1 MNRTAVKAAAFAVLL
16 LIGREVCAEQL
27 SVLKQVRSSVRG
39 VDCRVTFVFEGDVR
53 FSSEQTGRSLR
64 LVFPQTRPATAG
76 AIVRKDLSSGPVH
89 SIAFTRTADGS
100 LVATLTLA
108 KGSSYRCVSPAG
120 GQELYVDVHGEAGAR
135 SAIAGSS
142 VPGQDRSA
150 TTAGMKRSTPSP
162 VSARTQSSSAPAVKS
177 LTPGAREPGG
187 PAGGAG
193 RGAERTAA
201 GSSKSTLAKGMNPND
216 YSPVK
221 VSLIDIPAMA
231 MSQVET
237 ASQETAPELA
247 SPSEAAQAS
256 SLSTGM
262 ALLVSLLVSLV
273 STATALSAWYLMR
286 RNALK
291 RISRREVRED
301 AAPHAAVRPADE
313 SETEYRGRSEE
324 EARML
329 KDLIRTSTQEEIPE
343 EEYEQETSLQLA
355 RTFKRG
361 SEEIALAQRLH
372 DHGAPALT
380 PERLNTVLSHATTST
395 RRVQAARKMGVGRG
409 EFDLALKLKSMA
421 DEKKEAHR

>member
-1 MNRTAVKAAAFAVLL
+1 MNRAAVRALAFAVLL
-16 LIGREVCAEQL
+16 LIGREVCAEEP
-27 SVLKQVRSSVRG
+27 SVLKHVRSSVRG
-39 VDCRVTFVFEGDVR
+39 GDCRVTFAFEGDVR

-89 SIAFTRTADGS
+89 SIAFTRPGDGS
-100 LVATLTLA
+100 LLATLTLA

-120 GQELYVDVHGEAGAR
+120 GQELYVDVHGEAGGR
-135 SAIAGSS
+135 SAIAGSTE
-142 VPGQDRSA
+142 PKEKQ
-150 TTAGMKRSTPSP
+150 TAG
-162 VSARTQSSSAPAVKS
+162 V
-177 LTPGAREPGG
+177 
-187 PAGGAG
+187 AG
-193 RGAERTAA
+193 RGPERTGA
-201 GSSKSTLAKGMNPND
+201 GSSKSTHAVGMNPNE

-237 ASQETAPELA
+237 ESQETAPALA
-247 SPSEAAQAS
+247 SPPEAAQS
-256 SLSTGM
+256 SGLSAGM
-262 ALLVSLLVSLV
+262 ALLVSLFVSLV

-291 RISRREVRED
+291 RIVRHEVRKN
-301 AAPHAAVRPADE
+301 AAPRAAARPAGE
-313 SETEYRGRSEE
+313 GETEYRGRSEE

-329 KDLIRTSTQEEIPE
+329 KDLIRTSTEEEIPE
-343 EEYEQETSLQLA
+343 EEYGQETSLQLA

-380 PERLNTVLSHATTST
+380 PERLNTVLSHATTPT

-421 DEKKEAHR
+421 EEKKEAHR

>member
-1 MNRTAVKAAAFAVLL
+1 
-16 LIGREVCAEQL
+16 
-27 SVLKQVRSSVRG
+27 
-39 VDCRVTFVFEGDVR
+39 
-53 FSSEQTGRSLR
+53 
-64 LVFPQTRPATAG
+64 
-76 AIVRKDLSSGPVH
+76 IVRKDLSSGPVH

-142 VPGQDRSA
+142 VPGQDRAA
-150 TTAGMKRSTPSP
+150 TTAGTHAMGT
-162 VSARTQSSSAPAVKS
+162 
-177 LTPGAREPGG
+177 
-187 PAGGAG
+187 
-193 RGAERTAA
+193 
-201 GSSKSTLAKGMNPND
+201 NPNE

-237 ASQETAPELA
+237 ESQETAPALA
-247 SPSEAAQAS
+247 SPSEAAQTS
-256 SLSTGM
+256 GLSAGM

-273 STATALSAWYLMR
+273 STATALSAWYVMR

-291 RISRREVRED
+291 RISRRKVRED
-301 AAPHAAVRPADE
+301 AALHAAARPADE
-313 SETEYRGRSEE
+313 NETEYRRRSEE

-329 KDLIRTSTQEEIPE
+329 KDLIRTSTQEENPE

-395 RRVQAARKMGVGRG
+395 QRVQAARKMGVGRG

-421 DEKKEAHR
+421 EEKKEAHR